1 MDRAGLR
8 GVMPDHVPDPYES
21 DDEDG
26 FPWDADRGLPFGDG
40 EE

>member
-1 MDRAGLR
+1 
-8 GVMPDHVPDPYES
+8 MPDHVPSNES

-40 EE
+40 EEE